1 MAARGARA
9 PRGTGGPHTAA
20 ERRVGGRGAGRV
32 ETGVTRAI
40 RAAREGA
47 AADPR
52 LAGLESL
59 ARTLAAGVDIA
70 ADQPYALA
78 QLSPRLLDVLETLM
92 LIPRTTHSD
101 ALTQLLADIATP
113 TVPDDEE

>member
-1 MAARGARA
+1 M
-9 PRGTGGPHTAA
+9 
-20 ERRVGGRGAGRV
+20 
-32 ETGVTRAI
+32 
-40 RAAREGA
+40 
-47 AADPR
+47 
-52 LAGLESL
+52 
-59 ARTLAAGVDIA
+59 DIA